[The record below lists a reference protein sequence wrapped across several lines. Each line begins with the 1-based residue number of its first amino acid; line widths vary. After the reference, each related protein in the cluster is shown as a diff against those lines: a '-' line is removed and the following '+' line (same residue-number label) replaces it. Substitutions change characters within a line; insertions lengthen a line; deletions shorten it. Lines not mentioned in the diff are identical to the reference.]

1 MNIKK
6 LLLILIIFPV
16 VTLVGC
22 FGKYT
27 VETVIDDEE
36 VIDVSFEYNPKKFKE
51 YTDVIY
57 VKTKEKTYVIRNE
70 NVEFVK
76 SDKSTLTQKD
86 KIIEVPMG
94 EPAIYSYFTIKLD
107 PEAISKVSEL
117 YAKEKKETLEILNE
131 SKHDINN

>member
-16 VTLVGC
+16 VALVGC

-36 VIDVSFEYNPKKFKE
+36 VIGVSFEYNPKKFKE

>member
-6 LLLILIIFPV
+6 LSLILIIFPV

-36 VIDVSFEYNPKKFKE
+36 VIDVSFEYSPKKFKE

-94 EPAIYSYFTIKLD
+94 KPAIDSYFTIKLD

-117 YAKEKKETLEILNE
+117 YAKEKKKTLEILNE

>member
-6 LLLILIIFPV
+6 LSLILIIFPV
-16 VTLVGC
+16 VTLAGC

-36 VIDVSFEYNPKKFKE
+36 VIDVSFEYNPKTFKE
-51 YTDVIY
+51 HTDVIY

-86 KIIEVPMG
+86 KIIEVPMS